1 MSRRLPLAVL
11 FCKFVRS
18 VETDLPKIKTHKG
31 AAKRFSFTGT
41 GKLRRTKGLKSHLRR
56 RRAKRWKRLYDKML
70 PTDKSDEKRIRRLIP
85 YQK

>member
-1 MSRRLPLAVL
+1 M
-11 FCKFVRS
+11 
-18 VETDLPKIKTHKG
+18 PKIKTHKG
-31 AAKRFSFTGT
+31 AAKRFSFTST

-70 PTDKSDEKRIRRLIP
+70 AMDKSDQKRVRRLLP